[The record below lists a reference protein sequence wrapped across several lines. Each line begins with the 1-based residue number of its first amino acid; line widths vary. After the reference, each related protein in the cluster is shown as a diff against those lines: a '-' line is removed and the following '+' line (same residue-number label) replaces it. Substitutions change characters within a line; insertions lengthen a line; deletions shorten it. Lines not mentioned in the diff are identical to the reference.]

1 MNYYMNL
8 LFGILIDILKILGN
22 VLYAIYEGIITVP
35 IYILLLGDEEG
46 MLECKSIV
54 INNINDFFINI
65 GVNISWKTIEIFDAI
80 KKFYN
85 KAMIPYF
92 HNITN
97 DYFRNS
103 ILLINDGVIT
113 THIKNIESLVK
124 MDISKLSYNMIF
136 YTDYSL
142 NDSKKNFTI
151 ILDDINNVNKSIELM
166 NYKSNVNFIIFQ
178 LSIDDDK
185 YDINLKEPFN
195 YIIKNNTLKES
206 FFKWYMKTVYNIEL
220 SSDFSVYYMLQDM
233 SIGKLNSPFFIKF
246 NESSVTSFSYAKPKP
261 TPIPKHVITSDHDN
275 ANNSSLI
282 IDILKSERLKQHN
295 E

>member
-1 MNYYMNL
+1 MNL

-113 THIKNIESLVK
+113 THIKNVESLVK

-136 YTDYSL
+136 HTDYSL

-233 SIGKLNSPFFIKF
+233 SIGKLISPFFIKF
-246 NESSVTSFSYAKPKP
+246 NESSVTSFSYAKPIP
-261 TPIPKHVITSDHDN
+261 TPIPKHVITSDHNNANNN